1 MCNMNNFNNI
11 DADLYAARI
20 ALVGNILS
28 TLGDALQTIGAG
40 IELQQLENE
49 NIQNANSP
57 TELDELESMQK
68 QIDELTNK
76 IQEIEREREN

>member
-1 MCNMNNFNNI
+1 MNNFNNI